1 MGKLGSGQKEWY
13 ANVGITLYLFVSGKE
28 MAGMA
33 RVREEFGPRGNIS
46 MLFRGVAKQT
56 EKESK
61 NQKKARKR
69 DYS

>member
-1 MGKLGSGQKEWY
+1 M
-13 ANVGITLYLFVSGKE
+13 GITLYLFVSGKE

-33 RVREEFGPRGNIS
+33 RVREEFGSKGNIS

-61 NQKKARKR
+61 N
-69 DYS
+69 